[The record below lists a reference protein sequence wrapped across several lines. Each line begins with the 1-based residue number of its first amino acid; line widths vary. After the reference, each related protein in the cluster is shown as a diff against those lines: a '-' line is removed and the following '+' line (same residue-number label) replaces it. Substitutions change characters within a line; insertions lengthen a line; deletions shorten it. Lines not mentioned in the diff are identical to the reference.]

1 MSGGAPR
8 GAFRLGVASLVL
20 TGGLAT
26 GCGDD
31 APVESARQGASAPD
45 AGTTM
50 DGSAAPIDSDTT
62 TESDG
67 TAADG
72 SAAVDGSAAADGSAA
87 GATSC
92 DAPDR
97 NLMVML
103 NVIRFAREGEGGRVP
118 GLDLDG
124 RVSTIEDPMG
134 CFLADATSP
143 EGTPG
148 VDAAFTTLLP
158 ALEAVGGDAI
168 EGLVQS
174 AINMGELLLAV
185 ELTGVD
191 DPYNDDCVQVRI
203 SRGTGVPSLG
213 TDGQLLAGQ
222 TYERQVDGPESL
234 VSGATIRDGV
244 LEAGPLELALPL
256 QVFDRSI
263 LFNVRQARV
272 RIEVNP
278 GGEWTGVMGGAVLV
292 EEINTL
298 ADDVGELV
306 SDVLK
311 AVVGDSADLLPNE
324 AGVCEALSVSL
335 VFVAR
340 DGFFF

>member
-1 MSGGAPR
+1 
-8 GAFRLGVASLVL
+8 VASLVL
-20 TGGLAT
+20 TGGLAA

-213 TDGQLLAGQ
+213 TDGQLLAGH
-222 TYERQVDGPESL
+222 
-234 VSGATIRDGV
+234 GV